1 MLNII
6 GITGKQTTYF
16 KTTEQRPVY
25 NRSKG
30 HTFSHGQVSLQ
41 EGTTIIIVINIYSK
55 SKRKVRRYLH
65 SVGAWKKILFFWE
78 TWNRS
83 ILYNDQTW

>member
-16 KTTEQRPVY
+16 QTTEQRPVY
-25 NRSKG
+25 DRSKG

-41 EGTTIIIVINIYSK
+41 EGMTAIIIMILIFTVWEM
-55 SKRKVRRYLH
+55 L
-65 SVGAWKKILFFWE
+65 GATYI
-78 TWNRS
+78 
-83 ILYNDQTW
+83 Q

>member
-16 KTTEQRPVY
+16 QTTEQRPVY
-25 NRSKG
+25 DRSKG

-41 EGTTIIIVINIYSK
+41 EGMTTIIIMIFMFNSMK
-55 SKRKVRRYLH
+55 NVRRYLH
-65 SVGAWKKILFFWE
+65 SVGAWKKKTLSFLGE
-78 TWNRS
+78 T
-83 ILYNDQTW
+83 